1 MKGGIVM
8 GNDNFDTILQQ
19 LNSGQNPTPPT
30 NNSGIAT
37 SERGASQ
44 GTRESNFGLRSVNEG
59 ADNIPP
65 TSDK

>member
-1 MKGGIVM
+1 MKGGNVM
-8 GNDNFDTILQQ
+8 GNDNFDAILQQ

-30 NNSGIAT
+30 NNSGIIT

-44 GTRESNFGLRSVNEG
+44 GTRESNFGLRSFNEN

-65 TSDK
+65 MSDK

>member
-1 MKGGIVM
+1 M

-30 NNSGIAT
+30 NNSGITT

-44 GTRESNFGLRSVNEG
+44 GTRESDFGLRSVNEG
-59 ADNIPP
+59 ADNI
-65 TSDK
+65 